1 MGIKK
6 MKERPLSETHLAYLK
21 MFSPNTIGLNL
32 PYSIG
37 KTLEVKGLVEW
48 IPDQLGSRM
57 WAITDKGRAA
67 VIKDRTERGN
77 RHCRVVFAENVKFG
91 GMP

>member
-1 MGIKK
+1 
-6 MKERPLSETHLAYLK
+6 MKTLSETHLGYLK

-32 PYSIG
+32 PYSIA

-67 VIKDRTERGN
+67 VQAVSGT
-77 RHCRVVFAENVKFG
+77 
-91 GMP
+91 